1 LCQYKIL
8 PQRWGLALWGRHM
21 RDNFLAYFNGVFTAG
36 ICDLDRKFQWFSFFR
51 EWKFNHDFCPFAFF
65 GRDPHFATQ

>member
-1 LCQYKIL
+1 
-8 PQRWGLALWGRHM
+8 M